1 MDPSSFDI
9 RCPACGSAHPN
20 PALCETYRYCQ
31 NCSSVMR
38 EASAIDM
45 KKIPKPAG
53 RLLVIAA
60 SYGHPDDASK
70 AIDVRETLQRKIEGH
85 GAKDCL
91 NITPQDDLLKYFG
104 LKHSPCG
111 GKKCIRVRFLIEGRR
126 SETIAFEGSHEN
138 RLDNVGLFIVVPKS
152 PPTLIL
158 GKCWYG
164 HPRGLIKGR
173 GAFDVTEILQARVE
187 ESGGTFLE
195 VNHRE
200 NLKELFGD
208 PCPNRRKNLVINYE
222 IHGSS
227 GSLKGEEVEGH
238 LKKTIDL
245 SYTPVI
251 APLIVIEKATYG
263 LTQEGINSKISDIQ
277 IELYTLSAIANRKS
291 LGLPISI
298 EDNAKLLNEN
308 GGLRIPHLQKK
319 LEAANTLKEG
329 FVDVSKIIQQRVE
342 DSGGGKIDIG
352 SDEDLNT
359 LFGVNPNP
367 GSPKQLRISYT
378 VLGHDSER
386 MTHSNEITYPSGFP
400 RNYIM
405 PRQDNHV
412 AEAVE
417 RVEQVG
423 GGGGGG
429 EEVEGDG
436 DAEAEKKGDGE
447 DQEVVKAVL
456 LEPLY
461 IICPKVLSTLEITQ
475 GFYGKTGNYKKVFD
489 VTSEL
494 RQLSFLQGGNKLTI
508 KDTDQL
514 ALLFRDPARGV
525 RKELRLAYTI
535 RGFSGTMRIEEVEDF
550 LKSSIQIGYIPQ
562 KGTVGA
568 NRRESRKMSLT
579 AAAGGAIAALRM
591 LGRVKKQ
598 RKGTILV
605 DSTSVSTHDE
615 IISEESSLTSVA
627 EMSIAEEDE
636 NEIAKKTEKLRIVD
650 LAIREGKNKMKTQLL
665 VEEFE
670 RKWADEHPP

>member
-1 MDPSSFDI
+1 MNYKKNYGVFSTADT
-9 RCPACGSAHPN
+9 A
-20 PALCETYRYCQ
+20 RY
-31 NCSSVMR
+31 
-38 EASAIDM
+38 
-45 KKIPKPAG
+45 
-53 RLLVIAA
+53 
-60 SYGHPDDASK
+60 
-70 AIDVRETLQRKIEGH
+70 
-85 GAKDCL
+85 
-91 NITPQDDLLKYFG
+91 
-104 LKHSPCG
+104 
-111 GKKCIRVRFLIEGRR
+111 
-126 SETIAFEGSHEN
+126 
-138 RLDNVGLFIVVPKS
+138 
-152 PPTLIL
+152 
-158 GKCWYG
+158 
-164 HPRGLIKGR
+164 
-173 GAFDVTEILQARVE
+173 AR
-187 ESGGTFLE
+187 
-195 VNHRE
+195 
-200 NLKELFGD
+200 
-208 PCPNRRKNLVINYE
+208 RRKNLVINYE

-263 LTQEGINSKISDIQ
+263 LTEEGIKSKISDIQ

-298 EDNAKLLNEN
+298 EDNSKLLNEN

-352 SDEDLNT
+352 SDEDLNV
-359 LFGVNPNP
+359 LFGVNPNL

-417 RVEQVG
+417 RVEKVEE
-423 GGGGGG
+423 G
-429 EEVEGDG
+429 ELD
-436 DAEAEKKGDGE
+436 DDLEAEKKNEKGE
-447 DQEVVKAVL
+447 LEFVKAVL

-475 GFYGKTGNYKKVFD
+475 GFYGKIGNYKKVFD

-525 RKELRLAYTI
+525 RKALQLAYTI
-535 RGFSGTMRIEEVEDF
+535 RGFSGTMRIEEVSDF

-579 AAAGGAIAALRM
+579 AAAGGAMAALRM
-591 LGRVKKQ
+591 LGRAKK
-598 RKGTILV
+598 RNRGTILV
-605 DSTSVSTHDE
+605 DSSSVSTTDE
-615 IISEESSLTSVA
+615 IIDEESSLASVA
-627 EMSIAEEDE
+627 ELGIKEEDE
-636 NEIAKKTEKLRIVD
+636 EAGKKAEEKLLVVD
-650 LAIREGKNKMKTQLL
+650 RAIREGKNEMETQLI
-665 VEEFE
+665 VEELE
-670 RKWADEHPP
+670 KKWDKDNPISEL

>member
-1 MDPSSFDI
+1 MDPSSFAI

-38 EASAIDM
+38 EASSIDM

-70 AIDVRETLQRKIEGH
+70 AIDVRGTLQKKIEGY

-104 LKHSPCG
+104 LKQGPCG

-126 SETIAFEGSHEN
+126 SETIAFEGSHEFH
-138 RLDNVGLFIVVPKS
+138 LDNVGLFIVVPKS

-263 LTQEGINSKISDIQ
+263 LTEEGIKSKISDIQ

-298 EDNAKLLNEN
+298 EDNSKLLNEN

-352 SDEDLNT
+352 SDEDLNV

-417 RVEQVG
+417 RVEKVEE
-423 GGGGGG
+423 G
-429 EEVEGDG
+429 ELD
-436 DAEAEKKGDGE
+436 DDLEAEKKNEKGE
-447 DQEVVKAVL
+447 
-456 LEPLY
+456 LELF
-461 IICPKVLSTLEITQ
+461 LSTLEITQ
-475 GFYGKTGNYKKVFD
+475 GFYGKIGNYKKVFD

-525 RKELRLAYTI
+525 RKALQLAYTI
-535 RGFSGTMRIEEVEDF
+535 RGFSGTMRIEEVSDF

-579 AAAGGAIAALRM
+579 AAAGGAMAALRM
-591 LGRVKKQ
+591 LGRAKK
-598 RKGTILV
+598 RNRGTILV
-605 DSTSVSTHDE
+605 DSSSVSTTDE
-615 IISEESSLTSVA
+615 IIDEESSLASVA
-627 EMSIAEEDE
+627 ELSIKEEDE
-636 NEIAKKTEKLRIVD
+636 EAGKKAEEKLLVVD
-650 LAIREGKNKMKTQLL
+650 RAIREGKNEMETQLI
-665 VEEFE
+665 VEEWE
-670 RKWADEHPP
+670 KKWDEDNTISEL